1 MYLLLQYFSCGRKWK
16 FYLNENKS
24 SCSRGNIQFHAGHCT
39 HFQAEVESLEVTEV
53 LCTPLSYFA
62 AQNVSLTKTICYMS

>member
-1 MYLLLQYFSCGRKWK
+1 MDTSGSFISMKRSNY
-16 FYLNENKS
+16 
-24 SCSRGNIQFHAGHCT
+24 SRGNIPFHAGHCT

-62 AQNVSLTKTICYMS
+62 AENVSVTKTICYMP